1 MIRMLFFLLLCFPW
15 LLFSQKYGYTIKGG
29 SGLATQRWQGG
40 GGGRSPVLAHHGL
53 IGADFESEGGNV
65 IYGQLGYHLRG
76 SGERV
81 LRFYDIHGNDY
92 PGGFFGMKFHNI
104 SLEAGMKKFF
114 LKQQLKAYYGMGVRV
129 EYTVK
134 QQLQFLYMQYEPF
147 VQKINYGFSV
157 KVGTELELSKFT
169 MGGLEINI
177 APDISRQIWVRGVR
191 FIDPRTNMISPQNE
205 QSVRNLTIEIS
216 LYLRFLQII
225 EYID

>member
-1 MIRMLFFLLLCFPW
+1 
-15 LLFSQKYGYTIKGG
+15 
-29 SGLATQRWQGG
+29 
-40 GGGRSPVLAHHGL
+40 
-53 IGADFESEGGNV
+53 
-65 IYGQLGYHLRG
+65 
-76 SGERV
+76 
-81 LRFYDIHGNDY
+81 
-92 PGGFFGMKFHNI
+92 MKFHNI

-134 QQLQFLYMQYEPF
+134 QQLQFLYQQYEPF